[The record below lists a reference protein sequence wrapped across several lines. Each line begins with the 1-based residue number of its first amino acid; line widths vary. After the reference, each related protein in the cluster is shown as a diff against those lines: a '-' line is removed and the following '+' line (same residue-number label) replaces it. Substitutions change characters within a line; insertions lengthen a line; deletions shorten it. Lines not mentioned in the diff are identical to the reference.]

1 MRRVRQGK
9 ARRGKARH
17 KKSATERHEK
27 AVQRADV
34 KEQETRATQRS
45 DARHKAEACREIPYK
60 ISFTT
65 ATTRPGN
72 GVSQSIRNWLVGGA
86 KKCCSVHAA
95 SGMQNGRSSVAGSPG
110 AVSAHAVPERYG
122 NIPLSGGADA
132 VRPAP
137 ARPERNASGGWGW
150 FVAHAAPER
159 YGNIPLPG
167 EADSVRPAPARLE
180 RFCQAAP
187 AAFQRTGPRS
197 SRRVHPAP
205 SLSVAIHMCPFRRT
219 RLSTFSSS
227 SPRSAAMSQTS
238 RFASLPPSVYPFRS
252 TA

>member
-86 KKCCSVHAA
+86 KKRCSVHAA
-95 SGMQNGRSSVAGSPG
+95 SGAQDGRSSVAGSPG
-110 AVSAHAVPERYG
+110 AVSAYAVPERYG

-132 VRPAP
+132 
-137 ARPERNASGGWGW
+137 
-150 FVAHAAPER
+150 
-159 YGNIPLPG
+159 
-167 EADSVRPAPARLE
+167 VRPAPARLE

-227 SPRSAAMSQTS
+227 SPRSAVMSQTS
-238 RFASLPPSVYPFRS
+238 RFASLPPSVYSFRS